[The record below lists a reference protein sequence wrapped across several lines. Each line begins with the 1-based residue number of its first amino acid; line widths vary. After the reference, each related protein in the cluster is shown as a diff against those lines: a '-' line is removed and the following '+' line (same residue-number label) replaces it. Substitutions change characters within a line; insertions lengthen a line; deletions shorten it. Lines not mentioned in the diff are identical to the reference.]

1 MKNIVTKIVD
11 VIFYALIILIV
22 CIVEG
27 FVVGI
32 LWNWLM
38 PDIFGLPTITTAQ
51 GLGLSILCNCL
62 FKSHDSDKK

>member
-11 VIFYALIILIV
+11 VICYALIILIV

-32 LWNWLM
+32 L
-38 PDIFGLPTITTAQ
+38 
-51 GLGLSILCNCL
+51 
-62 FKSHDSDKK
+62 

>member
-1 MKNIVTKIVD
+1 MKNIITKIVD

-38 PDIFGLPTITTAQ
+38 SDIFGLPTITIAQ
-51 GLGLSILCNCL
+51 GAWAIRFVQLPV
-62 FKSHDSDKK
+62 

>member
-1 MKNIVTKIVD
+1 MKNIGTKIAD
-11 VIFYALIILIV
+11 TICYLLIILIV
-22 CIVEG
+22 CIAEG
-27 FVVGI
+27 FVIGI

>member
-38 PDIFGLPTITTAQ
+38 PDIFGLPTITIAQ

-62 FKSHDSDKK
+62 FKPHDSDKK